1 MTAPTSPADE
11 ELVVVRHVV
20 DVGVPLRTRLIAG
33 GVIILAGLI
42 CIVAW
47 GLGANPGDADFGLG
61 SVSDAIELPDIVVPA
76 TATAIV
82 LGVIVIA
89 LGAWYVARGFS
100 RPQMRWVLTAVLF
113 CFVVAFLCWAST
125 GSPGNPLNVP
135 GLLQNTILLAT
146 PLVLGALAGI
156 LCERTGV
163 INVAIEGQ
171 FLAGAFA
178 GALGASVSHSLGVG
192 VVSALVAGGL
202 MGALLAVFAIRYLV
216 NQVVLGVVLNGLAL
230 GITGNSDASTM
241 RSAGTP

>member
-1 MTAPTSPADE
+1 MTAPASAEDE

-20 DVGVPLRTRLIAG
+20 DVGVPLRTRLLAG
-33 GVIILAGLI
+33 GAIIVAGLI
-42 CIVAW
+42 CIVGW
-47 GLGANPGDADFGLG
+47 GLGANPGDADFGLR
-61 SVSDAIELPDIVVPA
+61 SVSDVVALPDITIPA
-76 TATAIV
+76 APTSIV
-82 LGVIVIA
+82 LGIIVAA
-89 LGAWYVARGFS
+89 LGVWHVVRGFS
-100 RPQMRWVLTAVLF
+100 RPRMRWVLTAVLL

-125 GSPGNPLNVP
+125 GTPGNALNLP
-135 GLLQNTILLAT
+135 GLFQNTILLAT

-192 VVSALVAGGL
+192 LIFALVAGGL

-216 NQVVLGVVLNGLAL
+216 NQVVLGV
-230 GITGNSDASTM
+230 
-241 RSAGTP
+241 